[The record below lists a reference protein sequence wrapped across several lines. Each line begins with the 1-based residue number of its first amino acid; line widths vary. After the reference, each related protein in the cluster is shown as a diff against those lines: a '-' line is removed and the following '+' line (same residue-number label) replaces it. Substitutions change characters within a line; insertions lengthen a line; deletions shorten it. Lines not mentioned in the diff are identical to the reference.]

1 MSIVGSYVLENLVL
15 MPESEAKAPRPRD
28 RTLGGEGGGG
38 GPMREA
44 KGSESEAELGVGER
58 ARFDLPFACCRS
70 RSLLFLPVDRLFKFE
85 APSWADEDD
94 AEGDLRRE
102 DWLCFV
108 PLLMI
113 ADLEGD
119 RDRRRW

>member
-1 MSIVGSYVLENLVL
+1 
-15 MPESEAKAPRPRD
+15 MPELEAKAPRPRD

-38 GPMREA
+38 GPLREA
-44 KGSESEAELGVGER
+44 KVSESEAESGFGER
-58 ARFDLPFACCRS
+58 ARFDPPFACCRS
-70 RSLLFLPVDRLFKFE
+70 RSLLLLPADLLFKVV
-85 APSWADEDD
+85 APSSADEDD

-108 PLLMI
+108 SLLVT
-113 ADLEGD
+113 ADREGD